1 MKYEIELCEEGNKV
15 KLICFITFYKFYA
28 TEVIHIL
35 SELYNAH
42 YIHDKEGNLIFESIC
57 HGSTSHKL
65 YYYQDEEVGK
75 FHCYVC
81 GTHCNIIDLLIE
93 LEGYTFNESMRVI
106 GECLGINTNTYRRE
120 RGLKRINQVN
130 TDLEFLSLHNR
141 KKRVIRKVETIYDDK
156 VLDNFDCVYPLCWR
170 QEGIDGVTAEKF
182 DIRYDYEE
190 NRAIIPVRN
199 LEGDL
204 IGVRVRNFNDSAVD
218 RGFKY
223 LPLDYQGESYR
234 FPTSTTLYG
243 LYENQEVIKS
253 KRRVILFEGEKSTQ
267 IVDSFYEGNCY
278 ALSTYGTNFGVV
290 HRDILLTLGVTE
302 VTFAWD
308 KEYCEEYFGESYDNT
323 KEQKLMYGFL
333 DKLKKACTLLHSYV
347 TINLLIDFDD
357 ELDLKDAPVD
367 KGKEV
372 FESLLKKKVTIVDV
386 EEDFKEMFGI

>member
-1 MKYEIELCEEGNKV
+1 MEVKDLLKKVREE
-15 KLICFITFYKFYA
+15 
-28 TEVIHIL
+28 EVIHIL

-81 GTHCNIIDLLIE
+81 GTHCNIVDLLIE

-204 IGVRVRNFNDSAVD
+204 IGVRVRNFNDGAVD

-223 LPLDYQGESYR
+223 LPLEYQGESYR

-323 KEQKLMYGFL
+323 KEQRLMFGFL

-347 TINLLIDFDD
+347 TINLLIDFDG

>member
-1 MKYEIELCEEGNKV
+1 MEVKDLLKKVREE
-15 KLICFITFYKFYA
+15 
-28 TEVIHIL
+28 EVVHIL

-199 LEGDL
+199 LNGDL

-223 LPLDYQGESYR
+223 LPLEYQGDSYR

-323 KEQKLMYGFL
+323 KEQRLMFGFL

>member
-1 MKYEIELCEEGNKV
+1 MEVKDLLKKVREE
-15 KLICFITFYKFYA
+15 
-28 TEVIHIL
+28 EVIHIL

-75 FHCYVC
+75 LHCYVC

-93 LEGYTFNESMRVI
+93 LEGYTFNESMRAI

-223 LPLDYQGESYR
+223 LPLEYQGESYR

-267 IVDSFYEGNCY
+267 IVDSFYKGNCY
-278 ALSTYGTNFGVV
+278 ALSTYGTNFGVA

-347 TINLLIDFDD
+347 TINLLIDFDG

>member
-1 MKYEIELCEEGNKV
+1 MEVKDLLKKVREE
-15 KLICFITFYKFYA
+15 
-28 TEVIHIL
+28 EVIHIL
-35 SELYNAH
+35 SELYSAH

-81 GTHCNIIDLLIE
+81 GTHCNIVDLLIE

-223 LPLDYQGESYR
+223 LPLEYQGESYR

>member
-1 MKYEIELCEEGNKV
+1 MEVKDLLKKVREE
-15 KLICFITFYKFYA
+15 
-28 TEVIHIL
+28 EVIHIL

-81 GTHCNIIDLLIE
+81 GTHCNIVDLLIE

-199 LEGDL
+199 LNGDL

-223 LPLDYQGESYR
+223 LPLEYQGESYR

>member
-1 MKYEIELCEEGNKV
+1 
-15 KLICFITFYKFYA
+15 
-28 TEVIHIL
+28 
-35 SELYNAH
+35 
-42 YIHDKEGNLIFESIC
+42 
-57 HGSTSHKL
+57 
-65 YYYQDEEVGK
+65 
-75 FHCYVC
+75 
-81 GTHCNIIDLLIE
+81 
-93 LEGYTFNESMRVI
+93 MRVI

-199 LEGDL
+199 LNGDL

-223 LPLDYQGESYR
+223 LPLEYQGESYR

-323 KEQKLMYGFL
+323 KEQRLMFGFL

>member
-1 MKYEIELCEEGNKV
+1 MEVKDLLKKVREE
-15 KLICFITFYKFYA
+15 
-28 TEVIHIL
+28 EVIHIL

-81 GTHCNIIDLLIE
+81 GTHCNIVDLLIE

-141 KKRVIRKVETIYDDK
+141 KKRVVRKVETIYDDK

-199 LEGDL
+199 LNGDL

-323 KEQKLMYGFL
+323 KEQRLMFGFL

-347 TINLLIDFDD
+347 TINLLIDFDG

>member
-1 MKYEIELCEEGNKV
+1 MEVKDLLKKVREE
-15 KLICFITFYKFYA
+15 
-28 TEVIHIL
+28 EVIHIL

-93 LEGYTFNESMRVI
+93 LEGYTFNESMRVV

-199 LEGDL
+199 LNGDL

-223 LPLDYQGESYR
+223 LPLEYQGESYR

-323 KEQKLMYGFL
+323 KEQRLMYGFL

>member
-1 MKYEIELCEEGNKV
+1 MEVKDLLKKV
-15 KLICFITFYKFYA
+15 RED
-28 TEVIHIL
+28 EVIHIL

-57 HGSTSHKL
+57 HGSTGHKL

-199 LEGDL
+199 LNGDL

-223 LPLDYQGESYR
+223 LPLEYQGESYR

-386 EEDFKEMFGI
+386 EEDFKEIFGI

>member
-1 MKYEIELCEEGNKV
+1 MEVKDLLKKVREE
-15 KLICFITFYKFYA
+15 
-28 TEVIHIL
+28 EVIHIL

-223 LPLDYQGESYR
+223 LPLEYQGESYR

-323 KEQKLMYGFL
+323 KEQRLMFGFL

>member
-199 LEGDL
+199 LQGDL

-223 LPLDYQGESYR
+223 LPLEYQGESYR

>member
-1 MKYEIELCEEGNKV
+1 MEVKDLLKKVREE
-15 KLICFITFYKFYA
+15 
-28 TEVIHIL
+28 EVIHIL

-199 LEGDL
+199 LDGDL

>member
-1 MKYEIELCEEGNKV
+1 MEVKDLLKKVREE
-15 KLICFITFYKFYA
+15 
-28 TEVIHIL
+28 EVIHIL

-223 LPLDYQGESYR
+223 LPLEYQGESYR

>member
-1 MKYEIELCEEGNKV
+1 MEVKDLLKKVREE
-15 KLICFITFYKFYA
+15 
-28 TEVIHIL
+28 EVIHIL
-35 SELYNAH
+35 SELYNVH

-199 LEGDL
+199 LNGDL

-223 LPLDYQGESYR
+223 LPLEYQGESYR

-323 KEQKLMYGFL
+323 KEQRLMYGFL

>member
-1 MKYEIELCEEGNKV
+1 MEVKDLLKKVREE
-15 KLICFITFYKFYA
+15 
-28 TEVIHIL
+28 EVIHIL

-199 LEGDL
+199 LNGDL

-223 LPLDYQGESYR
+223 LPLEYQGESYR

>member
-1 MKYEIELCEEGNKV
+1 MEVKDLLKKVREE
-15 KLICFITFYKFYA
+15 
-28 TEVIHIL
+28 EVIHIL

-199 LEGDL
+199 LNGDL

-223 LPLDYQGESYR
+223 LPLEYQGESYR

-323 KEQKLMYGFL
+323 KEQRLMFGFL

>member
-1 MKYEIELCEEGNKV
+1 MEVKDLLKKVREE
-15 KLICFITFYKFYA
+15 
-28 TEVIHIL
+28 EVVHIL

-199 LEGDL
+199 LNGDL

-223 LPLDYQGESYR
+223 LPLEYQGESYR

-323 KEQKLMYGFL
+323 KEQRLMFGFL

>member
-1 MKYEIELCEEGNKV
+1 MEVKDLLKKVREE
-15 KLICFITFYKFYA
+15 
-28 TEVIHIL
+28 EVIHIL

-199 LEGDL
+199 LNGDL

-223 LPLDYQGESYR
+223 LPLEYQGESYR

-347 TINLLIDFDD
+347 TINLLIDFDG

>member
-1 MKYEIELCEEGNKV
+1 MEVKDLLKKVREE
-15 KLICFITFYKFYA
+15 
-28 TEVIHIL
+28 EVIHIL

-81 GTHCNIIDLLIE
+81 GAHCNIVDLLIE

-141 KKRVIRKVETIYDDK
+141 KKRVVRKVETIYDDK

-199 LEGDL
+199 LNGDL

-223 LPLDYQGESYR
+223 LPLEYQGESYR

-386 EEDFKEMFGI
+386 EEDFKEIFGI

>member
-1 MKYEIELCEEGNKV
+1 MEVKDLLKKVREE
-15 KLICFITFYKFYA
+15 
-28 TEVIHIL
+28 EVIHIL

-223 LPLDYQGESYR
+223 LPLEYQGESYR

-347 TINLLIDFDD
+347 TINLLIDFDG

>member
-1 MKYEIELCEEGNKV
+1 MEVKELLKKVREE
-15 KLICFITFYKFYA
+15 
-28 TEVIHIL
+28 EVIHIL

-81 GTHCNIIDLLIE
+81 GTHCNIVDLLIE

-199 LEGDL
+199 LNGDL

-223 LPLDYQGESYR
+223 LPLECQGESYR

>member
-1 MKYEIELCEEGNKV
+1 MEVKELLKKV
-15 KLICFITFYKFYA
+15 REK
-28 TEVIHIL
+28 EVIHIL

-199 LEGDL
+199 LNGDL

-223 LPLDYQGESYR
+223 LPLECQGESYR

>member
-1 MKYEIELCEEGNKV
+1 MEVKDLLKKVREE
-15 KLICFITFYKFYA
+15 
-28 TEVIHIL
+28 EVIHIL

-57 HGSTSHKL
+57 HGSASHKL

-81 GTHCNIIDLLIE
+81 GTHCNIVDLLIE

-199 LEGDL
+199 LNGDL

-223 LPLDYQGESYR
+223 LPLEYQGESYR

>member
-1 MKYEIELCEEGNKV
+1 MEVKDLLKKVREE
-15 KLICFITFYKFYA
+15 
-28 TEVIHIL
+28 EVIHIL

-65 YYYQDEEVGK
+65 YYYQDEELGK

-93 LEGYTFNESMRVI
+93 LEDYTFNESMRVI

-199 LEGDL
+199 LNGDL

-323 KEQKLMYGFL
+323 KEQKLMYGFI

>member
-1 MKYEIELCEEGNKV
+1 MEVKDLLKKVREE
-15 KLICFITFYKFYA
+15 
-28 TEVIHIL
+28 EVIYIL

-199 LEGDL
+199 LNGNL

-223 LPLDYQGESYR
+223 LPLEYQGESYR

-323 KEQKLMYGFL
+323 KEQRLMFGFL

>member
-1 MKYEIELCEEGNKV
+1 MEVKDLLKKVREE
-15 KLICFITFYKFYA
+15 
-28 TEVIHIL
+28 EVIHIL

-199 LEGDL
+199 LNGDL

-223 LPLDYQGESYR
+223 LPLECQGESYR

-323 KEQKLMYGFL
+323 KEQRLMFGFL

>member
-1 MKYEIELCEEGNKV
+1 MEVKDLLKKVREE
-15 KLICFITFYKFYA
+15 
-28 TEVIHIL
+28 EVIHIL
-35 SELYNAH
+35 SELYNAN

-65 YYYQDEEVGK
+65 YYYQGEEVGK

-81 GTHCNIIDLLIE
+81 GTHCNVIDLLIE

-141 KKRVIRKVETIYDDK
+141 KKRVIRKVENIYDDK

-199 LEGDL
+199 LDGDL

-234 FPTSTTLYG
+234 FPISTTLYG

-267 IVDSFYEGNCY
+267 IADSFYEGNCY

-333 DKLKKACTLLHSYV
+333 DKLKKACMLLHSYV

>member
-1 MKYEIELCEEGNKV
+1 MEVKDLLKKVREE
-15 KLICFITFYKFYA
+15 
-28 TEVIHIL
+28 EVIHIL

-199 LEGDL
+199 LNGNL

-223 LPLDYQGESYR
+223 LPLEYQGESYR

-323 KEQKLMYGFL
+323 KEQRLMFGFL

>member
-1 MKYEIELCEEGNKV
+1 MEVKDLLKKVREE
-15 KLICFITFYKFYA
+15 
-28 TEVIHIL
+28 EVIHIL

-199 LEGDL
+199 LKGDL

-223 LPLDYQGESYR
+223 LPLEYQGESYR

>member
-1 MKYEIELCEEGNKV
+1 MEVKDLLKKVREE
-15 KLICFITFYKFYA
+15 
-28 TEVIHIL
+28 EVIHIL

-81 GTHCNIIDLLIE
+81 GTHCNIVDLLIE

-204 IGVRVRNFNDSAVD
+204 IGVRVRNFNDGAVD

-223 LPLDYQGESYR
+223 LPLEYQGESYR

>member
-1 MKYEIELCEEGNKV
+1 M
-15 KLICFITFYKFYA
+15 
-28 TEVIHIL
+28 
-35 SELYNAH
+35 
-42 YIHDKEGNLIFESIC
+42 IFESIC

-81 GTHCNIIDLLIE
+81 GTHCNIVDLLIE

-141 KKRVIRKVETIYDDK
+141 KKRVVRKVETIYDDK

-199 LEGDL
+199 LNGDL
-204 IGVRVRNFNDSAVD
+204 IGVRVRNFNDGAVD

-223 LPLDYQGESYR
+223 LPLEYQGESYR

>member
-1 MKYEIELCEEGNKV
+1 MEVKELLKKVREE
-15 KLICFITFYKFYA
+15 
-28 TEVIHIL
+28 EVIHIL

-81 GTHCNIIDLLIE
+81 GTHCNIVDLLIE

-130 TDLEFLSLHNR
+130 TDLEFISLHNR

-199 LEGDL
+199 LNGDL

-223 LPLDYQGESYR
+223 LPLEYQGESYR

>member
-1 MKYEIELCEEGNKV
+1 MEVKDLLKKVREE
-15 KLICFITFYKFYA
+15 
-28 TEVIHIL
+28 EVIHIL

-199 LEGDL
+199 LQGDL

-223 LPLDYQGESYR
+223 LPLEYQGESYR

>member
-1 MKYEIELCEEGNKV
+1 MEVKDLLKKV
-15 KLICFITFYKFYA
+15 RED
-28 TEVIHIL
+28 EVIHIL

-81 GTHCNIIDLLIE
+81 GTHCNIVDLLIE

-141 KKRVIRKVETIYDDK
+141 KKRVVRKVETIYDDK
-156 VLDNFDCVYPLCWR
+156 VLDNFDCIYPLCWR

-199 LEGDL
+199 LNGDL

>member
-1 MKYEIELCEEGNKV
+1 MEVKDLLKKVREE
-15 KLICFITFYKFYA
+15 
-28 TEVIHIL
+28 EVIHIL

-81 GTHCNIIDLLIE
+81 GTHCNVIDLLIE

-141 KKRVIRKVETIYDDK
+141 KKRVIRKVENIYDDK

-199 LEGDL
+199 LDGDL

-386 EEDFKEMFGI
+386 EEDLKEIFGI

>member
-1 MKYEIELCEEGNKV
+1 MEVKELLKKVREE
-15 KLICFITFYKFYA
+15 
-28 TEVIHIL
+28 EVIHIL

-199 LEGDL
+199 LNGDL

-223 LPLDYQGESYR
+223 LPLEYQGESYR

-333 DKLKKACTLLHSYV
+333 DKLKKACALLHSYV

-386 EEDFKEMFGI
+386 EEDFKEMFGV

>member
-1 MKYEIELCEEGNKV
+1 MEVKDLLKKVREE
-15 KLICFITFYKFYA
+15 
-28 TEVIHIL
+28 EVIHIL

-81 GTHCNIIDLLIE
+81 GTHCNIVDLLIE

-223 LPLDYQGESYR
+223 LPLEYQGESYR

>member
-1 MKYEIELCEEGNKV
+1 MEVKDLLKKVREE
-15 KLICFITFYKFYA
+15 
-28 TEVIHIL
+28 EVIHIL

>member
-1 MKYEIELCEEGNKV
+1 MEVKDLLKKVREE
-15 KLICFITFYKFYA
+15 
-28 TEVIHIL
+28 EVIHIL

-199 LEGDL
+199 LNGDL
-204 IGVRVRNFNDSAVD
+204 IGVRVRNFDDSAVD